1 MQRDLTD
8 VFLRSLRPPA
18 SGRIEAWDTRVRGLH
33 LRMTATGAASWA
45 VRANGADGRRHRV
58 TLGPYPALPLAKA
71 RQMAL
76 ETLAALAQG
85 QKNPVAERRQARERR
100 RAEAAEPTVA
110 ARWQEWADVASRTAL
125 RGRGWSDAHRERVD
139 RTLRLIVGP
148 ALGKRAL
155 RDTTRADWTGLIAT
169 AHRERGPAAAGN
181 TARVIGAFLS
191 FAETSGWIDA
201 SPLPRRAA
209 TRLAPPVAARAR
221 SLSDDELR
229 AVWRAADTLGPKARA
244 FVRLLILTACR
255 RSEVAGLRLGE
266 IDREAGLWTI
276 PAARTKTRSAHAVP
290 LGPLA
295 LAALADVWPQDAA
308 ELAPDHALLGHV
320 RGSALSGFS
329 KIKAR
334 LDARMPGVAPWR
346 WHDIRRTA
354 RTGMSRLGVAREAAE
369 AALAHISGRGGLVG
383 VYDRHDY
390 AAEALAAL
398 RTWQGF
404 VAGLV
409 AEAAPVVPLAA
420 RRRA

>member
-8 VFLRSLRPPA
+8 AFLRSLRPPA

-71 RQMAL
+71 RQKAL

-85 QKNPVAERRQARERR
+85 QNPVAERRQARERR
-100 RAEAAEPTVA
+100 RAEAVAPTVA
-110 ARWQEWADVASRTAL
+110 ARWQEWADIASRTAL

-155 RDTTRADWTGLIAT
+155 RDITRADWTGLIAT

-229 AVWRAADTLGPKARA
+229 RVWRAADALGPKPRA
-244 FVRLLILTACR
+244 FVRLLIVTACR

-266 IDREAGLWTI
+266 VDREAGLWTI
-276 PAARTKTRSAHAVP
+276 PAARAKNRAAHAVP

-295 LAALADVWPQDAA
+295 LAALAEVWPQDAA

-334 LDARMPGVAPWR
+334 LDRASGVTDWT
-346 WHDIRRTA
+346 WHDLRRTA
-354 RTGMSRLGVAREAAE
+354 RTGMSRLGVSREAAE

-390 AAEALAAL
+390 AREAAEAL
-398 RTWQGF
+398 RTWQAF

-409 AEAAPVVPLAA
+409 GQGAEVVALAE
-420 RRRA
+420 RRAKA